1 MVHQCA
7 VAELQEASA
16 AVADSEAVVAAVDSE
31 AVEEEEDSV
40 EVVTVA
46 RQAVVVAQVT
56 LNSTSPTFVFIPLN
70 TLMLTDKLTDDSFP
84 ILSDGR
90 T

>member
-1 MVHQCA
+1 M
-7 VAELQEASA
+7 AELQEASA

-31 AVEEEEDSV
+31 AVEEEEEEEDSV

-70 TLMLTDKLTDDSFP
+70 TLMRTDKLTDDSFP